1 MNKDNIQ
8 SVKKINNIMTGD
20 LGSYK
25 ITTIDGMVMYAPATD
40 DRNTEY
46 KAVQRWEAI
55 GNNTIAEAD

>member
-1 MNKDNIQ
+1 
-8 SVKKINNIMTGD
+8 MTGD